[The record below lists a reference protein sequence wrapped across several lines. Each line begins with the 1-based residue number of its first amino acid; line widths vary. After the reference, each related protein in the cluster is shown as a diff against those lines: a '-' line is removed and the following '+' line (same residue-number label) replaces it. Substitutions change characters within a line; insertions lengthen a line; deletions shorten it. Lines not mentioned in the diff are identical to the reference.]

1 MSVMTCWVKLFRL
14 RVLMGMS
21 RATKIASGYGG
32 QWSEN
37 SGNYSNITD
46 GGLLAYRVG
55 YNSSMYSVYLRR
67 DGTLPMTGDLNL
79 GGKSIKNIQDIT
91 ASGTTS
97 TGSLKTTGNAAIG
110 SDLAVGGASTLNGPV
125 NINNNLKVKSDTY
138 LNTLLQQGWRS
149 LEDVSRRTDS
159 IPTIYRQDGLEVF
172 ALMICM
178 RLELLG
184 LEPGKRSMLI

>member
-1 MSVMTCWVKLFRL
+1 
-14 RVLMGMS
+14 MS
-21 RATKIASGYGG
+21 RTTKIASGYGG

-91 ASGTTS
+91 ASGTT
-97 TGSLKTTGNAAIG
+97 TTGALNTTGKASVA
-110 SDLAVGGASTLNGPV
+110 SDLAVGGTSTLNGQV

-138 LNTLLQQGWRS
+138 LNTLSTTGWLS
-149 LEDVSRRTDS
+149 LVVVSRPMDS
-159 IPTIYRQDGLEVF
+159 IPTIYHLVGLEVF

-184 LEPGKRSMLI
+184 LEQGKQLMLILTARVIFLRQVILLLER